1 MAKDVEF
8 QDIEYTVNVRKSLIS
23 ESRKQTI
30 LKGVSGVFRH
40 GQLSAIMGP
49 SGAGKSSLLNA
60 ISGYRKTGVQG
71 TIHINRKASCYITQE
86 DHHQPLITVE
96 EMMHMACQ
104 LKIKGKANYAE
115 TITDV
120 LSNLN
125 LNHRRNVTADRLS
138 GGERKRLSI
147 ALEMVANPSIFFL
160 DEPTSG
166 LDEVTAAVC
175 VRLFRDLAK
184 QGRTVVC
191 TIHQPSASI
200 FALFDHIYVIARGQC
215 VFQGNPKAV
224 VPFLS
229 HMHIECP
236 RHYNPADFIIEIC
249 DSETHEVIAAM
260 SEAMYNGKA
269 ICAKLQLPQGATA
282 GNSSSTAA
290 PATEEDDQ
298 PSSLEPVS
306 DFVIK
311 PLVTSMVLEQARPR
325 VSTLV
330 QKMKQ
335 ITRFFHSPHAVSG
348 FVQFWVLFRLM
359 WTKIVRNRTVLWI
372 QFLHHVICAMFVGL
386 IFFNSANDGARM
398 FDHLKFCLGIC
409 FFFCYTQVMVP
420 ILSYPREVK
429 LVKKECFNRWYG
441 LFPYYLALTLSRL
454 PVQVFLNVIFSLIVY
469 WLAGLPAELFRY
481 ALFTLVGLIVSLCAE
496 GFGLMIGATFNVM
509 NGSAIG
515 PLTIAPFLGL
525 AIYGFDF
532 APQIPVIMQW
542 LMRVSFIRGGI
553 VSVVLVVF
561 GYDRQRLD
569 CNEMYCHFDDPKVL
583 LHYVRIDNTNLLF
596 ELSILI
602 SMTLFY
608 RLLCYL
614 SLRRR
619 FYK

>member
-1 MAKDVEF
+1 MTKDVEF
-8 QDIEYTVNVRKSLIS
+8 QDIVYAVNARKSIIS

-60 ISGYRKTGVQG
+60 ISGYRKSGVDG
-71 TIHINRKASCYITQE
+71 TIHLNRKASCYITQE
-86 DHHQPLITVE
+86 DHHQPLLSVE
-96 EMMHMACQ
+96 ELMHIACQ
-104 LKIKGKANYAE
+104 LKIKGKTNYEE

-125 LNHRRNVTADRLS
+125 LNNRRNVTADRLS

-166 LDEVTAAVC
+166 LDEVTAATC

-200 FALFDHIYVIARGQC
+200 FALFDHIYVIARGSC
-215 VFQGNPKAV
+215 VFQGSPKAV

-229 HMHIECP
+229 HLHIECP
-236 RHYNPADFIIEIC
+236 RHYNPADFIIEVC
-249 DSETHEVIAAM
+249 DNDSQDVIPTL
-260 SEAMYNGKA
+260 SEAMQNGKA
-269 ICAKLQLPQGATA
+269 ICTKQQLPAA
-282 GNSSSTAA
+282 IASTSVLD
-290 PATEEDDQ
+290 EE
-298 PSSLEPVS
+298 PSSLEPIT

-311 PLVTSMVLEQARPR
+311 PTVTSMILEQQRPK

-359 WTKIVRNRTVLWI
+359 WTKTMRSRTVLWI
-372 QFLHHVICAMFVGL
+372 QLCHHIICAIFIGL
-386 IFFNSANDGARM
+386 IFLNAANDGARM
-398 FDHLKFCLGIC
+398 FDHLKFCLGVC

-454 PVQVFLNVIFSLIVY
+454 PVQIFLNVIFTMIVY
-469 WLAGLPAELFRY
+469 WLAGLPAEFFRY
-481 ALFTLVGLIVSLCAE
+481 ALFTAVGMLVSLCAE

-532 APQIPVIMQW
+532 APQIPAIMQW
-542 LMRVSFIRGGI
+542 LMRASFIRGGV

-561 GYDRQRLD
+561 GYNRQRLD

-583 LHYVRIDNTNLLF
+583 LHYVRIDNTTLQF
-596 ELSILI
+596 ELCILI
-602 SMTLFY
+602 TMTLFY

-619 FYK
+619 FYQ

>member
-1 MAKDVEF
+1 
-8 QDIEYTVNVRKSLIS
+8 
-23 ESRKQTI
+23 
-30 LKGVSGVFRH
+30 
-40 GQLSAIMGP
+40 
-49 SGAGKSSLLNA
+49 
-60 ISGYRKTGVQG
+60 
-71 TIHINRKASCYITQE
+71 
-86 DHHQPLITVE
+86 DHHQPLLTVNE
-96 EMMHMACQ
+96 LMHIACQ

-115 TITDV
+115 TISEV

-125 LNHRRNVTADRLS
+125 LDHRRNVTADKLS

-166 LDEVTAAVC
+166 LDEVTAATC
-175 VRLFRDLAK
+175 VRLFRELAK

-200 FALFDHIYVIARGQC
+200 FALFDHIYVIARGNC
-215 VFQGNPKAV
+215 VYQGHPKAV
-224 VPFLS
+224 VPFLA
-229 HMHIECP
+229 HMHIDCP
-236 RHYNPADFIIEIC
+236 RHYNPADFLIEVC
-249 DSETHEVIAAM
+249 DSESQEVIPALA
-260 SEAMYNGKA
+260 EVIQHGKA
-269 ICAKLQLPQGATA
+269 ICSKAV
-282 GNSSSTAA
+282 A
-290 PATEEDDQ
+290 PAAASNSQQQQPGNTAEEE
-298 PSSLEPVS
+298 PSSLEPV
-306 DFVIK
+306 DEFVIK
-311 PLVTSMVLEQARPR
+311 PLVTSMILEQQRPR

-348 FVQFWVLFRLM
+348 FVQFCVLFRLM
-359 WTKIVRNRTVLWI
+359 WTKIMRNRIVLRI
-372 QFLHHVICAMFVGL
+372 QLFHHVLCALIFGL
-386 IFFNSANDGARM
+386 IFLNAANDGSRM
-398 FDHLKFCLGIC
+398 FDQLKFCLGFC

-454 PVQVFLNVIFSLIVY
+454 PIQVGLNMIFTIIVY

-481 ALFTLVGLIVSLCAE
+481 TLFTLVGMIVSFCAE

-532 APQIPVIMQW
+532 AASIPTIMQW
-542 LMRVSFIRGGI
+542 LMRISFIRGGV

-561 GYDRQRLD
+561 GYNRQRLE
-569 CNEMYCHFDDPKVL
+569 CSEMYCHFDDPKVL
-583 LHYVRIDNTNLLF
+583 LRYVRIDNTTLLF
-596 ELSILI
+596 ELGILI

>member
-1 MAKDVEF
+1 M
-8 QDIEYTVNVRKSLIS
+8 
-23 ESRKQTI
+23 
-30 LKGVSGVFRH
+30 
-40 GQLSAIMGP
+40 
-49 SGAGKSSLLNA
+49 
-60 ISGYRKTGVQG
+60 
-71 TIHINRKASCYITQE
+71 HI
-86 DHHQPLITVE
+86 
-96 EMMHMACQ
+96 ACQ
-104 LKIKGKANYAE
+104 LKIKGKSDYNE
-115 TITDV
+115 TITTV
-120 LSNLN
+120 LSDLN

-166 LDEVTAAVC
+166 LDEVTAATC

-215 VFQGNPKAV
+215 VFQGSPKAV

-229 HMHIECP
+229 HMQIECP

-249 DSETHEVIAAM
+249 DSESAEVISTLRDAM
-260 SEAMYNGKA
+260 QNGKS
-269 ICAKLQLPQGATA
+269 ICTRSQLAVTTG
-282 GNSSSTAA
+282 SSALIV
-290 PATEEDDQ
+290 EEE
-298 PSSLEPVS
+298 PNSLEPVS

-311 PLVTSMVLEQARPR
+311 PTVTSMILEQHRPKF
-325 VSTLV
+325 STLV

-348 FVQFWVLFRLM
+348 FLQFWVLFRLM
-359 WTKIVRNRTVLWI
+359 CTKTMRNRTILWI
-372 QFLHHVICAMFVGL
+372 QFVHHVICAAFIGL
-386 IFFNSANDGARM
+386 IFLNSANDGARM

-409 FFFCYTQVMVP
+409 FFFCYTQIMVP

-429 LVKKECFNRWYG
+429 LVKKECFNGWYG

-454 PVQVFLNVIFSLIVY
+454 PLQIFLNVIFTMVVY
-469 WLAGLPAELFRY
+469 WLSGLPVEMFRFVLFS
-481 ALFTLVGLIVSLCAE
+481 LVGIIVSLCAE

-515 PLTIAPFLGL
+515 PLMIAPFLGL

-532 APQIPVIMQW
+532 APQIPVLMQW
-542 LMRVSFIRGGI
+542 LMRASFIRGGV
-553 VSVVLVVF
+553 VSIVLVVF
-561 GYDRQRLD
+561 GYNRQRLD

-583 LHYVRIDNTNLLF
+583 LHYVRIDNTTLLF
-596 ELSILI
+596 ELSVLI
-602 SMTLFY
+602 AMTLFY

>member
-8 QDIEYTVNVRKSLIS
+8 QDIVYAVNVRRSFIS
-23 ESRKQTI
+23 ESRKRTI
-30 LKGVSGVFRH
+30 VKGVSGVFRH

-60 ISGYRKTGVQG
+60 ISGYRKSGVEG
-71 TIHINRKASCYITQE
+71 TIHLNRKASCYITQE
-86 DHHQPLITVE
+86 DHHQQLLTIE
-96 EMMHMACQ
+96 ELMYIACQ
-104 LKIKGKANYAE
+104 LKIKGKADFAE
-115 TITDV
+115 TITNV
-120 LSNLN
+120 LSDLN

-166 LDEVTAAVC
+166 LDEVTAATC

-200 FALFDHIYVIARGQC
+200 FALFDHIYVVARGLC
-215 VFQGNPKAV
+215 VFQGSPKAV

-229 HMHIECP
+229 HMRIECP

-249 DSETHEVIAAM
+249 DSESAEVLPALC
-260 SEAMYNGKA
+260 EAMQNGKS
-269 ICAKLQLPQGATA
+269 ICVKSQFG
-282 GNSSSTAA
+282 A
-290 PATEEDDQ
+290 PAGSSALIVDEE
-298 PSSLEPVS
+298 PNSLEPVS

-311 PLVTSMVLEQARPR
+311 PTVTSMILEQQRPR

-348 FVQFWVLFRLM
+348 FVQFWVLFQLM
-359 WTKIVRNRTVLWI
+359 WTKIMRNRTVLWI
-372 QFLHHVICAMFVGL
+372 QFIHHVICAIFIGL
-386 IFFNSANDGARM
+386 IFFNAANDGARM
-398 FDHLKFCLGIC
+398 FDHLKFCLGVC
-409 FFFCYTQVMVP
+409 FFFCYTQIMVP

-454 PVQVFLNVIFSLIVY
+454 PIQIFLNIIFSMVVY

-481 ALFTLVGLIVSLCAE
+481 TLFTIVGLAVSLCAE

-532 APQIPVIMQW
+532 APQIPALMQW
-542 LMRVSFIRGGI
+542 LMRASFIRGGV
-553 VSVVLVVF
+553 VSIVLVVF
-561 GYDRQRLD
+561 GYNRQRLD
-569 CNEMYCHFDDPKVL
+569 CSEMYCHFDDPKVL
-583 LHYVRIDNTNLLF
+583 LHYVRIDNTTLLF

-602 SMTLFY
+602 AMTLFY

>member
-1 MAKDVEF
+1 MKDVEF
-8 QDIEYTVNVRKSLIS
+8 QDIEYAVNVRKSFLS
-23 ESRKQTI
+23 ESHKRTI

-40 GQLSAIMGP
+40 GQLTAIMGP

-60 ISGYRKTGVQG
+60 ISGYRKSGVQG
-71 TIHINRKASCYITQE
+71 TVHLNKKASCYITQE
-86 DHHQPLITVE
+86 DHHQPMLTVE
-96 EMMHMACQ
+96 ELMGIACK
-104 LKIKGKANYAE
+104 LKIKDQSDCQE
-115 TITDV
+115 TITEV
-120 LSNLN
+120 LSSLN
-125 LNHRRNVTADRLS
+125 LNHRRNVTAERLS

-147 ALEMVANPSIFFL
+147 ALEMVANPSVFFL

-166 LDEVTAAVC
+166 LDEVTAANC
-175 VRLFRDLAK
+175 VRLLRDLAR
-184 QGRTVVC
+184 QDRTVVC

-215 VFQGNPKAV
+215 VYQGNPKAL
-224 VPFLS
+224 VPFLA
-229 HMHIECP
+229 HLNIECP

-249 DSETHEVIAAM
+249 DSDTQELIPTLANAMQNGKSICSELQQAGAIAAGGPASGPASIS
-260 SEAMYNGKA
+260 SEH
-269 ICAKLQLPQGATA
+269 
-282 GNSSSTAA
+282 
-290 PATEEDDQ
+290 E

-306 DFVIK
+306 EFVLK
-311 PLVTSMVLEQARPR
+311 PTVTSMILDRQGPH

-335 ITRFFHSPHAVSG
+335 ITRFFHNRHAVSG

-359 WTKIVRNRTVLWI
+359 WTKIIRNRTVLWI
-372 QFLHHVICAMFVGL
+372 QLIHHIACGIFIGL
-386 IFFNSANDGARM
+386 IFLDAANDGARM
-398 FDHLKFCLGIC
+398 FDHLKFCLGVC

-454 PVQVFLNVIFSLIVY
+454 PVQLLLNIVFTLLVY
-469 WLAGLPAELFRY
+469 WLSGLPQEFFRY
-481 ALFTLVGLIVSLCAE
+481 CLFALVGIIVSLCAE

-532 APQIPVIMQW
+532 APQIPVLMQW
-542 LMRVSFIRGGI
+542 LMRVSFIRGGV

-561 GYDRQRLD
+561 GYNRAKLE

-583 LHYVRIDNTNLLF
+583 LHYVRIDNTTLLF
-596 ELSILI
+596 ELAILI

-608 RLLCYL
+608 RLVCYL

>member
-1 MAKDVEF
+1 MMKDVEF
-8 QDIEYTVNVRKSLIS
+8 QDIVYAVNARQSFLG
-23 ESRKQTI
+23 ESRRRTI

-60 ISGYRKTGVQG
+60 ISGYRKTGVEG
-71 TIHINRKASCYITQE
+71 IAHLNRKSSCYITQD
-86 DHHQPLITVE
+86 DHHQPLLTVQE
-96 EMMHMACQ
+96 LMYIACQ
-104 LKIKGKANYAE
+104 LKIKGRANYAK

-120 LSNLN
+120 LSNLH
-125 LNHRRNVTADRLS
+125 LDHRRNVTADRLS

-166 LDEVTAAVC
+166 LDEVTAATC

-191 TIHQPSASI
+191 TIHQPSARI
-200 FALFDHIYVIARGQC
+200 FTYFDHIYVIAKGQC
-215 VFQGNPKAV
+215 VFQGCPRAV

-229 HMHIECP
+229 HMRIECP

-249 DSETHEVIAAM
+249 DNDTQELIPAFT
-260 SEAMYNGKA
+260 EAMQNGKA
-269 ICAKLQLPQGATA
+269 ICSKPHLTS
-282 GNSSSTAA
+282 SSSTNHL
-290 PATEEDDQ
+290 PEIDEE
-298 PSSLEPVS
+298 PRSLEPMS
-306 DFVIK
+306 DFTIK
-311 PLVTSMVLEQARPR
+311 PTVTSMILENQRPK
-325 VSTLV
+325 VSTLI

-335 ITRFFHSPHAVSG
+335 ITLFFHSPHAASG
-348 FVQFWVLFRLM
+348 FVQFWVLFGLM
-359 WTKIVRNRTVLWI
+359 WTKTIRNKTVLWI
-372 QFLHHVICAMFVGL
+372 QLIHHVICGTFIGL
-386 IFFNSANDGARM
+386 IFLNAANDGARM
-398 FDHLKFCLGIC
+398 FDHLKFCLGFC

-454 PVQVFLNVIFSLIVY
+454 PIQFILNTLFTVLVY
-469 WLAGLPAELFRY
+469 WLAGLPAELHRY
-481 ALFTLVGLIVSLCAE
+481 TLFMIVGMIVSLCAE
-496 GFGLMIGATFNVM
+496 GFGLLIGATFNVM

-532 APQIPVIMQW
+532 AAQVPTVMHW
-542 LMRVSFIRGGI
+542 LMRISFIRSG
-553 VSVVLVVF
+553 VVAVVLVVF
-561 GYDRQRLD
+561 GYNRQRLD
-569 CNEMYCHFDDPKVL
+569 CNEIYCHFDDPKVL
-583 LHYVRIDNTNLLF
+583 LNYIRVHDTSLML
-596 ELSILI
+596 ELSILFA
-602 SMTLFY
+602 MTLFY

-619 FYK
+619 FYQ

>member
-8 QDIEYTVNVRKSLIS
+8 QEIVYTVNVRRSFIS

-30 LKGVSGVFRH
+30 VKGVSGVFRH

-60 ISGYRKTGVQG
+60 ISGYRKSGVEG
-71 TIHINRKASCYITQE
+71 AVHLNRKASCYITQE
-86 DHHQPLITVE
+86 DHHQPLLTVGE
-96 EMMHMACQ
+96 LMHIACQ
-104 LKIKGKANYAE
+104 LKIKGKTDYDE
-115 TITDV
+115 IITRV
-120 LSNLN
+120 LSDLN

-166 LDEVTAAVC
+166 LDEVTAATC

-215 VFQGNPKAV
+215 VFQGSPKAV

-229 HMHIECP
+229 HMRIECP
-236 RHYNPADFIIEIC
+236 RHYNPADFIIEVC
-249 DSETHEVIAAM
+249 DSESAEIIPALSEVM
-260 SEAMYNGKA
+260 QNGKA
-269 ICAKLQLPQGATA
+269 ICTKSNAAVAAA
-282 GNSSSTAA
+282 GYTGSTLVVD
-290 PATEEDDQ
+290 EE
-298 PSSLEPVS
+298 PNSLEPVS

-311 PLVTSMVLEQARPR
+311 PTVTSVILEQQRPK

-359 WTKIVRNRTVLWI
+359 WTKIMRNRTVLWI
-372 QFLHHVICAMFVGL
+372 QFLHHVICATFIGL
-386 IFFNSANDGARM
+386 IFLNAANDGARM
-398 FDHLKFCLGIC
+398 FDHLKFCLGVC

-454 PVQVFLNVIFSLIVY
+454 PVQIFLNIIFTVVVY
-469 WLAGLPAELFRY
+469 WLAGLPAEVFRY
-481 ALFTLVGLIVSLCAE
+481 ALFMIVGMIVSLCAE

-532 APQIPVIMQW
+532 APQIPALMQW
-542 LMRVSFIRGGI
+542 LMRASFIRGGV

-561 GYDRQRLD
+561 GYNRQRLD
-569 CNEMYCHFDDPKVL
+569 CNDIYCHFDDPKVL
-583 LHYVRIDNTNLLF
+583 LHYVRIDNTTLLF
-596 ELSILI
+596 ELGILI
-602 SMTLFY
+602 AMTLFY

>member
-8 QDIEYTVNVRKSLIS
+8 QEIVYTVNVRRSFIS
-23 ESRKQTI
+23 ESRKRTI
-30 LKGVSGVFRH
+30 VKGVSGVFRH

-60 ISGYRKTGVQG
+60 ISGYRKSGVEG
-71 TIHINRKASCYITQE
+71 AVHLNRKASCYITQE
-86 DHHQPLITVE
+86 DHHQPLLTVE
-96 EMMHMACQ
+96 ELMHIACQ
-104 LKIKGKANYAE
+104 LKIKGKSNYDE
-115 TITDV
+115 IITQV
-120 LSNLN
+120 LSDLN
-125 LNHRRNVTADRLS
+125 LNHRRNITADKLS

-166 LDEVTAAVC
+166 LDEVTAATC

-215 VFQGNPKAV
+215 VFQGSPKAV

-236 RHYNPADFIIEIC
+236 RHYNPADFIIEVC
-249 DSETHEVIAAM
+249 DSESSEIIPAL
-260 SEAMYNGKA
+260 SEAMQNGKA
-269 ICAKLQLPQGATA
+269 ICTRSNTVMAAA
-282 GNSSSTAA
+282 GTTGSTLVVN
-290 PATEEDDQ
+290 EE

-311 PLVTSMVLEQARPR
+311 PTVTSMILEQQRPK
-325 VSTLV
+325 VSTIV

-359 WTKIVRNRTVLWI
+359 WTKIMRNRTVLWI
-372 QFLHHVICAMFVGL
+372 QFLHHVICAAFIGL
-386 IFFNSANDGARM
+386 IFLNAANDGARM
-398 FDHLKFCLGIC
+398 FDHLKFCLGVC

-454 PVQVFLNVIFSLIVY
+454 PVQIFLNIIFTMVVY

-481 ALFTLVGLIVSLCAE
+481 VLFTIVGMIVSLCAE

-532 APQIPVIMQW
+532 APQIPALMQW
-542 LMRVSFIRGGI
+542 LMRASFIRGGV

-561 GYDRQRLD
+561 GYNRQRLD
-569 CNEMYCHFDDPKVL
+569 CNDMYCHFDDPKVL
-583 LHYVRIDNTNLLF
+583 LHYVRIDNTTLLF
-596 ELSILI
+596 ELSILTA
-602 SMTLFY
+602 MTLFY